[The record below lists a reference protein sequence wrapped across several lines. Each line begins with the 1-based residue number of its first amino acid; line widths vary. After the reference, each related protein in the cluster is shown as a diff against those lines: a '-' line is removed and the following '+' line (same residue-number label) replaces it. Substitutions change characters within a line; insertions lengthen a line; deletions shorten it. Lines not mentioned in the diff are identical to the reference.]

1 MMKTLLTTIITLLL
15 IVVTISV
22 RSQDATGKVTGY
34 VKDVTGQPVIAATVV
49 LRKAADSTLVKAALS
64 DTAGLYSFEQL
75 PFGNYLVAITSISF
89 QPQWL
94 SLNLN
99 SAAQELPA
107 TILTLSSKSLS
118 AVTVTSKRPIIEQ
131 FADRTVVNVETM
143 VSASGGSA
151 MDVLEKSPG
160 VTVDKQGNLSIRGKQ
175 GVKVFIDGRD
185 TYVNGADLSA
195 ILRNMQASQ
204 VDQVEIISNPSAKYD
219 AAGNGVINIRTKKS
233 AARGFNGSIALAYLQ
248 GRYPGTTQQLTFNYR
263 SKYINLF
270 GNAGYAY
277 RKGFEDVYILRN
289 FRTTS
294 DEIKTIYDQRSY
306 TRNLNKSLNAKLG
319 IDFYLS
325 GNTMLSVAGS
335 GFRNPSSTQTENRT
349 LLKSPDGTVQTIV
362 MAPADMDGKWN
373 NGEANISLK
382 HNFDSAGHAI
392 SLDGSY
398 MKYTTTSVQHFN
410 NSYYDGKNNPTET
423 PSLFMADMPGN
434 IRIYSFK
441 GDYTLPLSRT
451 VKVEAGAKYSDVS
464 TDNNA
469 QYYLQQSGRWV
480 RSDSLSNHFLYKE
493 KVLAGYLNFNGAGER
508 FEWQVGLR
516 AEHMDISGTQING
529 DKSFTRNALQ
539 WFPSAL
545 VAYTLDKQNKLSAS
559 YSRRIERPDYKSLNP
574 FRFYLDQYTYE
585 EGNPY
590 LKPQYSNNFEL
601 SHIFM
606 DGALTT
612 TLLYN
617 KTSDVIQEVVQ
628 QRTSSNETFIRPEN
642 ISTRRVAGINTSAQ
656 IPLSDNLTTILYLE
670 YNSNKYK
677 GRINDEPFSLQAN
690 TFSGQL
696 RQQIKLPGN
705 WMVELAGQYTSRA
718 IDGTFIQQPM
728 GVMGVGLQ
736 KDLMKK
742 MLTLRLTGVDLFR
755 WTKYEATSRYQ
766 LVDIYA
772 LTKWQTQALRF
783 VVTYRFRSGLKVEDR
798 SQEKSASPE
807 KDRVKMN
814 ESK

>member
-1 MMKTLLTTIITLLL
+1 MKLLLTTIIT
-15 IVVTISV
+15 IFFSVTSLSV
-22 RSQDATGKVTGY
+22 RSQDATGKISGY
-34 VKDVTGQPVIAATVV
+34 VKDESGQPIIAATVV
-49 LRKAADSTLVKAALS
+49 LRKALDSSLVKAALS

-75 PFGNYLVAITSISF
+75 PFGNYLVVITSISY
-89 QPQWL
+89 QSQWL
-94 SLNLN
+94 PLQLEH
-99 SAAQELPA
+99 AVQELPA
-107 TILTLSSKSLS
+107 TILTTSSKSLS
-118 AVTVTSKRPIIEQ
+118 AVTITAKRPMIEQ
-131 FADRTVVNVETM
+131 FADKTVVNVETM

-160 VTVDKQGNLSIRGKQ
+160 VMIDKQGNLSIRGKQ

-185 TYVNGADLSA
+185 SYVTGADLAA
-195 ILRNMQASQ
+195 ILRNMQANQ
-204 VDQVEIISNPSAKYD
+204 VDQVEIISNPSARYD

-233 AARGFNGSIALAYLQ
+233 AASGFNGSIALTYLQ

-289 FRTTS
+289 FRTS
-294 DEIKTIYDQRSY
+294 PDEIKTIYDQRSY

-319 IDFYLS
+319 IDLYLS
-325 GNTMLSVAGS
+325 NSTTLSIVGS
-335 GFRNPSSTQTENRT
+335 GFNNPSSTQTENRT
-349 LLKSPDGTVQTIV
+349 LLKSPDGKVQTIV
-362 MAPADMDGKWN
+362 VAPADMDGKWN
-373 NGEANISLK
+373 NGEANVSLK
-382 HNFDSAGHAI
+382 HNFDSSGHAI
-392 SLDGSY
+392 SLEGGY

-410 NSYYDGKNNPTET
+410 NSYYDANNNPIDA
-423 PSLFMADMPGN
+423 PSIFMADMPGN
-434 IRIYSFK
+434 IRIYTAK
-441 GDYTLPLSRT
+441 ADYTLPLSRT

-469 QYYLQQSGRWV
+469 QYYLLQSGKWV

-508 FEWQVGLR
+508 FEWQAGVR
-516 AEHMDISGTQING
+516 AEHMDIAGTQING
-529 DKSFTRNALQ
+529 DKSFARNALQ

-545 VAYTLDKQNKLSAS
+545 VAYTLDKQNKLTAS
-559 YSRRIERPDYKSLNP
+559 YSRRIERPDYRSLNP

-606 DGALTT
+606 DGVLTT

-628 QRTSSNETFIRPEN
+628 QRASSNETFIRPEN

-656 IPLSDNLTTILYLE
+656 IPLSDNVTTILYLE
-670 YNSNKYK
+670 YNSNKYN
-677 GRINDEPFSLQAN
+677 GSINNEPFSLQAN

-696 RQQIKLPGN
+696 RQQVKLPGN
-705 WMVELAGQYTSRA
+705 WTVELAGQYTSRA

-728 GVMGVGLQ
+728 GVIGVGVQ

-742 MLTLRLTGVDLFR
+742 MLTLRLTGVDLFQ
-755 WTKYEATSRYQ
+755 WAKYEATSRYQ

-783 VVTYRFRSGLKVEDR
+783 VVTYRFRSGLKVDDR
-798 SQEKSASPE
+798 SQEKSTTPE